1 MLNKIKNSPRVILL
15 VRNTAN
21 LFYLIQDYLLYFA
34 CFFNKSNNAKD
45 IDCIVV
51 TAADTSHFKSAIQLI
66 SSIKKNDKNQK
77 IIFYDLGL
85 TENEI
90 NTIRSM
96 ENLEIKYKKFEFEN
110 YPIFFRLSEKD
121 AGAYAWK
128 PQIIFDESK
137 LADGMLLWMDAGDF
151 VTKPLI
157 MLKKII
163 SNYGFY
169 SPLSNG
175 YLKQWTSKKTLDAL
189 DVKNSLYRKR
199 MLNAAIVGINTKN
212 LKYMNLFEEWKN
224 LSYNKNIILPEG
236 AGKNNHRWDQSI
248 LTILFYQK
256 IKKLFFPRTHKL
268 FGVLTHQDID

>member
-1 MLNKIKNSPRVILL
+1 MIKKIKNSPRLILL

-21 LFYLIQDYLLYFA
+21 LFYLIQDYLLYFY
-34 CFFNKSNNAKD
+34 CFFNKNIYTQD
-45 IDCIVV
+45 IECTIV

-66 SSIKKNDKNQK
+66 NSIKKSDKNQK

-85 TENEI
+85 TKNEI
-90 NTIRSM
+90 NKIRSM
-96 ENLEIKYKKFEFEN
+96 KNIEVKYKKFKFEN
-110 YPIFFRLSEKD
+110 YPNFFRLSEKD

-137 LADGMLLWMDAGDF
+137 LVRGILLWMDAGDF
-151 VTKPLI
+151 VTKPLS

-163 SNYGFY
+163 IKYGFY

-175 YLKQWTSKKTLDAL
+175 YVKQWTYEKTLDAL
-189 DVKNSLYRKR
+189 HVKRSLYSKR
-199 MLNAAIVGINTKN
+199 MLNAAIVGVNTKN

-224 LSYNKNIILPEG
+224 LSFNKNIILPEG

-256 IKKLFFPRTHKL
+256 IRKLFFPRTHKL
-268 FGVLTHQDID
+268 FGVLTHRDID

>member
-1 MLNKIKNSPRVILL
+1 
-15 VRNTAN
+15 
-21 LFYLIQDYLLYFA
+21 
-34 CFFNKSNNAKD
+34 
-45 IDCIVV
+45 
-51 TAADTSHFKSAIQLI
+51 
-66 SSIKKNDKNQK
+66 
-77 IIFYDLGL
+77 
-85 TENEI
+85 
-90 NTIRSM
+90 
-96 ENLEIKYKKFEFEN
+96 
-110 YPIFFRLSEKD
+110 
-121 AGAYAWK
+121 
-128 PQIIFDESK
+128 
-137 LADGMLLWMDAGDF
+137 MDAGDF

-175 YLKQWTSKKTLDAL
+175 YLKQWTFKKTLDAL